1 MSLYAI
7 VPSLKVKT
15 FTTPAIGPCRYGCMQ
30 RDVPSDS
37 SIKGAQAVFS
47 KEDRVVDDFRT
58 FVSCAEVDFDRER
71 DLARF
76 HCRPGPGPE
85 LPHVLEKGSTP
96 PDVDTAFGL
105 VLIRGAILD
114 GSDGL
119 TYATLQSFYE
129 YLILIKTKEFQR
141 N

>member
-1 MSLYAI
+1 M
-7 VPSLKVKT
+7 
-15 FTTPAIGPCRYGCMQ
+15 TPAIGPCRYVCMQ

-47 KEDRVVDDFRT
+47 KEDLVVDDFRT

-85 LPHVLEKGSTP
+85 LPQGSTP

-105 VLIRGAILD
+105 VFIRGAILD
-114 GSDGL
+114 DSDSL

>member
-1 MSLYAI
+1 MN
-7 VPSLKVKT
+7 
-15 FTTPAIGPCRYGCMQ
+15 
-30 RDVPSDS
+30 
-37 SIKGAQAVFS
+37 
-47 KEDRVVDDFRT
+47 DRAVVDDFRT
-58 FVSCAEVDFDRER
+58 FVSCADVDFDHER

-85 LPHVLEKGSTP
+85 LPRVLEKGSTP

-114 GSDGL
+114 GSAGL

-129 YLILIKTKEFQR
+129 DLILIKTK
-141 N
+141 

>member
-1 MSLYAI
+1 MFPATP
-7 VPSLKVKT
+7 VLKVPK
-15 FTTPAIGPCRYGCMQ
+15 P
-30 RDVPSDS
+30 
-37 SIKGAQAVFS
+37 FS
-47 KEDRVVDDFRT
+47 AKEDLVVDDFRT

-141 N
+141 S